1 MPDTLTNLQ
10 TARLYLKS
18 LEDGISPTKFFAPEI
33 IVEQLPNCIYPKG
46 LRAGAAE
53 MAAGFEKGKKL
64 LSSQNYEI
72 ERAVENGN
80 VVALEV
86 LWTGRLAIAFG
97 SLQAGSEMRAHSAMF
112 LEFQDGKIISQRNY
126 DCFEPW

>member
-1 MPDTLTNLQ
+1 MSETLTNLQ

-18 LEDGISPTKFFAPEI
+18 LEDGISPTKFFAPDVI
-33 IVEQLPNCIYPKG
+33 MEQLPNRIYPKG

-53 MAAGFEKGKKL
+53 MAVGFEKGKKL
-64 LSSQNYEI
+64 LSGQSYEVK
-72 ERAVENGN
+72 RAVENGN
-80 VVALEV
+80 IVALEV
-86 LWTGRLAIAFG
+86 LWTGRLAVGFG